1 MPPSWAVGLIAISW
15 GSGWAIAFNQLE
27 KYNASAK
34 QLASPG
40 KSGFT
45 VTYAP
50 ISQSQKYAAGETV
63 NLRPILGLTQ
73 IGSIRG
79 FFSRFSFLARSW

>member
-1 MPPSWAVGLIAISW
+1 MQEPNNSLHP
-15 GSGWAIAFNQLE
+15 
-27 KYNASAK
+27 AK
-34 QLASPG
+34 
-40 KSGFT
+40 KGFT

-63 NLRPILGLTQ
+63 NLRLLGLTQ